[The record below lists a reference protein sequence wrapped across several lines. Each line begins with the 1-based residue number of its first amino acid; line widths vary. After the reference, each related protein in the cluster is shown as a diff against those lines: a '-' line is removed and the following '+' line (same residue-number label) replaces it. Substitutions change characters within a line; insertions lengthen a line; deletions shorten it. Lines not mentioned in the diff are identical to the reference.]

1 MSKLTKTRRSKN
13 FQKIVAKAMYQKSN
27 TNVEGDTS
35 FAEMQTK
42 RDETLNHL
50 YEAVLKASDHKQ
62 AQQIVD
68 IVTLGIRGNEFVDAM
83 PIMAVG
89 DVMAYMRN
97 EVRKSIKQVRSYKT
111 VESVIELDK
120 ARTYQNYENMVAVYL
135 TVNKA
140 YYTLY
145 TRGCGGG
152 YKRGFVRGSC
162 GSVRGLSRHCH

>member
-13 FQKIVAKAMYQKSN
+13 FQKIIAKAMYQKSN
-27 TNVEGDTS
+27 TNIQGDTS
-35 FAEMQTK
+35 FAEIQAK

-50 YEAVLKASDHKQ
+50 YEAVLAASDHKQ

-68 IVTLGIRGNEFVDAM
+68 IVKLGIRGDEFIDAM
-83 PIMAVG
+83 PIMAIG

-97 EVRKSIKQVRSYKT
+97 EVRKSIKQVRSYKI

-135 TVNKA
+135 MVNKA

-145 TRGCGGG
+145 NRFMNECD
-152 YKRGFVRGSC
+152 KPQ
-162 GSVRGLSRHCH
+162 LSWKA